1 MGVKGDLEDTDDST
15 DAQPLEEKTK
25 VLGSQVWR
33 VVPYAFRYPRR
44 LLAGFLGN
52 ACARIVDLVPF
63 VAICLLYTSPS
74 PRDGLLSRMPSSA

>member
-1 MGVKGDLEDTDDST
+1 MAIEGGLEDTDDST
-15 DAQPLEEKTK
+15 DNQPLEEKTK

-52 ACARIVDLVPF
+52 ACARIV
-63 VAICLLYTSPS
+63 I
-74 PRDGLLSRMPSSA
+74 